1 MAPRTALLANV
12 LGYQCVW
19 FACVGGAAA
28 GRPLL
33 GIAASLAFTLAT
45 LALGGRWRAD
55 LRTVAIALP
64 LGFVMDSAFAA
75 AGWLAYAAPGPWPSA
90 APAWIAAIWLA
101 FAMTLNHSLGFLRG
115 HAVAASL
122 LGLAGAPLAY
132 WSASRGFGV
141 LGFAQPV
148 FGVLLAIGAAW
159 ALLLPA
165 MLRIAAPSE
174 AREAR
179 A

>member
-1 MAPRTALLANV
+1 MSPRTALIANV

-19 FACVGGAAA
+19 FACVGAAAA

-64 LGFVMDSAFAA
+64 LGFAMDSAFAA
-75 AGWLAYAAPGPWPSA
+75 AGWLAYAAPGPWPFA

-101 FAMTLNHSLGFLRG
+101 FAMTLNHSMGFLRR
-115 HAVAASL
+115 HALAASL

-132 WSASRGFGV
+132 WGASRGFGV
-141 LGFAQPV
+141 LGFAEPV
-148 FGVLLAIGAAW
+148 VDSLLAVGLAW
-159 ALLLPA
+159 ALLLPVI
-165 MLRIAAPSE
+165 LRLDAPRPP
-174 AREAR
+174 REAR

>member
-1 MAPRTALLANV
+1 MATRTALLANV

-28 GRPLL
+28 GRPELGLL
-33 GIAASLAFTLAT
+33 ASACFTVAT
-45 LALGGRWRAD
+45 LGLGGRWRAD
-55 LRTVAIALP
+55 LRTAAVALP
-64 LGFVMDSAFAA
+64 LGFAMDSAFAA
-75 AGWLAYAAPGPWPSA
+75 AGWLAYASPGPWPFA

-115 HAVAASL
+115 HAIAASL

-132 WSASRGFGV
+132 WSASRAFGV
-141 LGFAQPV
+141 LGFAEPMV
-148 FGVLLAIGAAW
+148 AVLLGVGMAW

-165 MLRIAAPSE
+165 ILKLDLPRLGGGVQA
-174 AREAR
+174 
-179 A
+179 